1 VLLLCYNRIADIF
14 LALSSYLSIED
25 YHDKADRTMEGLLDT
40 LEGLLD
46 NSGQPDWEVD
56 YHVRFFFYMSWS

>member
-1 VLLLCYNRIADIF
+1 
-14 LALSSYLSIED
+14 
-25 YHDKADRTMEGLLDT
+25 MEGLLDT

-56 YHVRFFFYMSWS
+56 YHVRFFFFYVLVVNTKCNTLTVNTEWCPNTQTRFERDVCHQ